1 MRKRFIST
9 ALLIIIITPGA
20 LAQSAPERPGDR
32 AGASIAA
39 EVMRLKGILASLKLP
54 EADGEIYAGAFSRVE
69 RTSQSGHVFLSLFLL
84 HPSAA
89 TLPAIEYQ
97 KAKADVSKGGLE
109 ALEREWKRLGGE
121 LAEKERRLTAA
132 SARRAPLAVQAIL
145 ERALTQVQPH
155 YQSGRLYGQQTTID
169 AGLFYLGRAKAQ
181 LEFALFCRGL
191 GAVAS
196 GAAPSLRSLAPELE
210 ELEREV
216 MEAYRRLGAA
226 DQDNTFIRINASL
239 KVAQDLE
246 RERRFSGA
254 LLQYLEVF
262 RALEAVNSMPAE
274 NLAPDALKSLSESFR
289 TQLSGG
295 KTDHSV
301 GWLYWQMA
309 QTALESGDA
318 NDRKQAAVI
327 LHHLAPRYFK
337 YMARL
342 EEGPAPKVVA
352 GEVTVTLARW
362 PYT

>member
-1 MRKRFIST
+1 MRKRFVST

-20 LAQSAPERPGDR
+20 LAQSPPERPGDR
-32 AGASIAA
+32 TGASIAA
-39 EVMRLKGILASLKLP
+39 EAKRLKGILASLKLP
-54 EADGEIYAGAFSRVE
+54 DADGEIYAGAFGRVE
-69 RTSQSGHVFLSLFLL
+69 GARQSGYVFLSLFLL

-97 KAKADVSKGGLE
+97 KAKVDVEKGGPE
-109 ALEREWKRLGGE
+109 ALEREWRRLGGE
-121 LAEKERRLTAA
+121 LAEKERPLKSAP
-132 SARRAPLAVQAIL
+132 ARRLPLAVQAML

-191 GAVAS
+191 DDAAS

-210 ELEREV
+210 DLEREV
-216 MEAYRRLGAA
+216 MQAYRRLGAA
-226 DQDNTFIRINASL
+226 DKDNTFIRINASL

-246 RERRFSGA
+246 QERRFGGA

-262 RALEAVNSMPAE
+262 RALEAVNPTPAE
-274 NLAPDALKSLSESFR
+274 SLTPDALKSLSESFR
-289 TQLSGG
+289 AQLSGG

-318 NDRKQAAVI
+318 NDLKQAAVI
-327 LHHLAPRYFK
+327 LHHVAPRYFK
-337 YMARL
+337 YMASL
-342 EEGPAPKVVA
+342 KEVPAPKVVA

>member
-1 MRKRFIST
+1 MLKRLVST
-9 ALLIIIITPGA
+9 ALLIVIITPVA
-20 LAQSAPERPGDR
+20 LTQSPPERPGDR
-32 AGASIAA
+32 TGASIAA
-39 EVMRLKGILASLKLP
+39 EATRLKGVLTSLKLP
-54 EADGEIYAGAFSRVE
+54 DADSETYAGHFSRVE
-69 RTSQSGHVFLSLFLL
+69 GSRRSGHVFLSLFLL

-97 KAKADVSKGGLE
+97 KARADVEKGGLE
-109 ALEREWKRLGGE
+109 ALEREWRRLGGE
-121 LAEKERRLTAA
+121 LAEKERRLTAS
-132 SARRAPLAVQAIL
+132 SARRSPLVVRAML

-155 YQSGRLYGQQTTID
+155 YQSGRLYGEQWTVE
-169 AGLFYLGRAKAQ
+169 AGLFYLGRAKAH

-191 GAVAS
+191 DAVAS

-216 MEAYRRLGAA
+216 MQAYRRLGEA
-226 DQDNTFIRINASL
+226 DQDNAFIRINASL

-246 RERRFSGA
+246 RERRFGGA

-262 RALEAVNSMPAE
+262 RALEALNSMPAE
-274 NLAPDALKSLSESFR
+274 SLAPDALKSLSESFR
-289 TQLSGG
+289 AQLSGG

-309 QTALESGDA
+309 HAALESGDA
-318 NDRKQAAVI
+318 NERKQAAVI
-327 LHHLAPRYFK
+327 LHHVAPRYFK

-342 EEGPAPKVVA
+342 KEGPAPKVVA
-352 GEVTVTLARW
+352 REVTVTLARW

>member
-1 MRKRFIST
+1 M
-9 ALLIIIITPGA
+9 
-20 LAQSAPERPGDR
+20 
-32 AGASIAA
+32 AA
-39 EVMRLKGILASLKLP
+39 EATRLKGVLASLKLP
-54 EADGEIYAGAFSRVE
+54 DADSETYTGAFSRVE
-69 RTSQSGHVFLSLFLL
+69 RARQSGRLFLSLFLL

-89 TLPAIEYQ
+89 ILPAIEYQ
-97 KAKADVSKGGLE
+97 KAKADVSKGGQE
-109 ALEREWKRLGGE
+109 ALEREWRRLGGE
-121 LAEKERRLTAA
+121 LAEKERRLTA
-132 SARRAPLAVQAIL
+132 SPTRRSPLVVQAML
-145 ERALTQVQPH
+145 ERALTQVRPH

-191 GAVAS
+191 DAAAS
-196 GAAPSLRSLAPELE
+196 GPAPSLRSLALELE

-216 MEAYRRLGAA
+216 TQAYRRLGAA

-246 RERRFSGA
+246 RERRFGGA

-262 RALEAVNSMPAE
+262 RALEAVNSMPAD

-289 TQLSGG
+289 ARLSEG
-295 KTDHSV
+295 KTDQSV

-318 NDRKQAAVI
+318 NDLKQAAVI
-327 LHHLAPRYFK
+327 LHHVAPRYFE

-342 EEGPAPKVVA
+342 KESPAPKVVA
-352 GEVTVTLARW
+352 REVTVTLARW

>member
-1 MRKRFIST
+1 MRKIFVST
-9 ALLIIIITPGA
+9 ALLIIIVTPGA
-20 LAQSAPERPGDR
+20 LAQSPPERPGDR
-32 AGASIAA
+32 TGASIAA
-39 EVMRLKGILASLKLP
+39 EAARLKGVLATLKLP
-54 EADGEIYAGAFSRVE
+54 DADSETYAGHFSRVE
-69 RTSQSGHVFLSLFLL
+69 RARQSGYDFLSLFLL
-84 HPSAA
+84 HPSAV

-97 KAKADVSKGGLE
+97 KAKADVEKGGLE
-109 ALEREWKRLGGE
+109 ALEREWRRLGGE

-132 SARRAPLAVQAIL
+132 PARRAPLAVQAML

-181 LEFALFCRGL
+181 LDFALFCRGL
-191 GAVAS
+191 DAVAS

-216 MEAYRRLGAA
+216 TQAYRRLGAA

-246 RERRFSGA
+246 LERRFSGA
-254 LLQYLEVF
+254 LLQYLEVC

-274 NLAPDALKSLSESFR
+274 SLAPDALKSQSESFR
-289 TQLSGG
+289 AQLSGD

-318 NDRKQAAVI
+318 NNLKQAAVI
-327 LHHLAPRYFK
+327 LHHVAPRYFK
-337 YMARL
+337 YIARL
-342 EEGPAPKVVA
+342 KEVPAPKAVA

>member
-1 MRKRFIST
+1 MRKRFVST

-20 LAQSAPERPGDR
+20 LAQSPPERHGDR
-32 AGASIAA
+32 TGASIAA
-39 EVMRLKGILASLKLP
+39 EAMRLKGVLASLKLP
-54 EADGEIYAGAFSRVE
+54 DADSEIYVSAFNRVE
-69 RTSQSGHVFLSLFLL
+69 RARQSGYVFLSLFLL

-97 KAKADVSKGGLE
+97 KAKADIEKGGLE
-109 ALEREWKRLGGE
+109 ALDREWKRLGGE
-121 LAEKERRLTAA
+121 LAENERRLTAA
-132 SARRAPLAVQAIL
+132 PARRAPLAVQAML

-191 GAVAS
+191 DAAAS
-196 GAAPSLRSLAPELE
+196 GPAPSLRSLAPELE
-210 ELEREV
+210 ELENEV
-216 MEAYRRLGAA
+216 MQAYRRLGAV
-226 DQDNTFIRINASL
+226 DKDNTFIRINASL

-262 RALEAVNSMPAE
+262 RALEAVNSTPAE
-274 NLAPDALKSLSESFR
+274 SLAPDALKSLSESFR
-289 TQLSGG
+289 AQLSDG

-318 NDRKQAAVI
+318 NDLKQAAVI
-327 LHHLAPRYFK
+327 LHHVAPRYFK
-337 YMARL
+337 YLARL
-342 EEGPAPKVVA
+342 KEVPAPKVVA
-352 GEVTVTLARW
+352 REVTVTLARW

>member
-1 MRKRFIST
+1 MLKRFVST
-9 ALLIIIITPGA
+9 ALLVIIITPGA
-20 LAQSAPERPGDR
+20 LAQSPERPGDR
-32 AGASIAA
+32 TGASIAA

-54 EADGEIYAGAFSRVE
+54 DADGEIYAGAFNRVE
-69 RTSQSGHVFLSLFLL
+69 RARQSGYDFLSLFLL

-89 TLPAIEYQ
+89 PLPAIEYQ
-97 KAKADVSKGGLE
+97 KAKADVEKGGLD

-132 SARRAPLAVQAIL
+132 PARRAPLAVQAML

-169 AGLFYLGRAKAQ
+169 AGLFYLGRAKA
-181 LEFALFCRGL
+181 LLDFALFCRSL
-191 GAVAS
+191 DAVAS
-196 GAAPSLRSLAPELE
+196 GAAPPLRSLAPELE

-216 MEAYRRLGAA
+216 TQAYRRLGAA

-254 LLQYLEVF
+254 LLQYLEVC
-262 RALEAVNSMPAE
+262 RALEAFNSMPAE
-274 NLAPDALKSLSESFR
+274 SLAPDALKSLSESFR
-289 TQLSGG
+289 TQLSGD

-327 LHHLAPRYFK
+327 LHHVAPRYFK
-337 YMARL
+337 YLARL
-342 EEGPAPKVVA
+342 NEGPAPNVVA

>member
-9 ALLIIIITPGA
+9 ALLIIIVTPGA
-20 LAQSAPERPGDR
+20 LAQSPPERPGDR
-32 AGASIAA
+32 TGASIAA
-39 EVMRLKGILASLKLP
+39 EAIRLKGVLASLKLP
-54 EADGEIYAGAFSRVE
+54 DADSETYAGHFSRVE
-69 RTSQSGHVFLSLFLL
+69 RARRSGHVFLSLFLL

-109 ALEREWKRLGGE
+109 ALEREWRRLGGE

-132 SARRAPLAVQAIL
+132 PVRRLPLVVQAML

-181 LEFALFCRGL
+181 LDFALFCRGL
-191 GAVAS
+191 DVVAS

-216 MEAYRRLGAA
+216 MQSYRRLGAA
-226 DQDNTFIRINASL
+226 DQDNTFVRINASL

-246 RERRFSGA
+246 RERRFGGA

-262 RALEAVNSMPAE
+262 RALEALNSMPAE
-274 NLAPDALKSLSESFR
+274 SLTPEALKSLSESFR

-295 KTDHSV
+295 KTDHSG

-309 QTALESGDA
+309 QAALESGDA
-318 NDRKQAAVI
+318 NDLKQAAVI
-327 LHHLAPRYFK
+327 LYHVAPRYFK
-337 YMARL
+337 YMASL
-342 EEGPAPKVVA
+342 KESPAPKIVA
-352 GEVTVTLARW
+352 REVTVTLARW

>member
-1 MRKRFIST
+1 MRKRFVSPT
-9 ALLIIIITPGA
+9 LLIIITLGA
-20 LAQSAPERPGDR
+20 MAQPPSPRPGDKT
-32 AGASIAA
+32 GASIAA
-39 EVMRLKGILASLKLP
+39 EAIRLKGVLASLKLP
-54 EADGEIYAGAFSRVE
+54 DVESEAYAGAFGRVE
-69 RTSQSGHVFLSLFLL
+69 RARRSGHIFLSLFLL

-97 KAKADVSKGGLE
+97 KAKADVEKGGLE
-109 ALEREWKRLGGE
+109 ALEQEWRRLGGA
-121 LAEKERRLTAA
+121 LVERARQLTAA
-132 SARRAPLAVQAIL
+132 PARRSPLAVQAML

-196 GAAPSLRSLAPELE
+196 GAAPRLRSLAPELE

-216 MEAYRRLGAA
+216 TQAYRRLGPA
-226 DQDNTFIRINASL
+226 DKDNTFIRINASL

-246 RERRFSGA
+246 REKRFSGA

-262 RALEAVNSMPAE
+262 RALEAVNSLPAE
-274 NLAPDALKSLSESFR
+274 NLAAHSLKSLSESFR
-289 TQLSGG
+289 ARLAGV

-318 NDRKQAAVI
+318 NDLKQAAVI
-327 LHHLAPRYFK
+327 LHHVAPRYFK
-337 YMARL
+337 YMERIK
-342 EEGPAPKVVA
+342 EVPAPKIVA